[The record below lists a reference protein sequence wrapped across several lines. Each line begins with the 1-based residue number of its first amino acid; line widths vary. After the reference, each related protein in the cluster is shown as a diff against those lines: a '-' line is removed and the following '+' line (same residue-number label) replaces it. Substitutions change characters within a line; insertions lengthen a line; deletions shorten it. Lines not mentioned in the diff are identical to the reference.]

1 MHGVINYSK
10 FDNIDVSS
18 SDDET
23 KKRTPQ
29 ITTLNSKDKVV
40 VGPDGLTILK
50 ESTTSQSIEKC
61 VEKKKNDH
69 PKIDNNTQNE
79 KEKNLK
85 NMIFNGGVIPYKYIW
100 SQSLHDINGYI
111 VLPLNCKAK
120 SLVIQIFEDKLVVKK
135 EKNMDTTSVESVE
148 EKTKCDSSS
157 KINVGDNKYDT
168 LIDKEFSFK
177 INTNEDTQL
186 WEIKTIEINWKE
198 IFELCNKI
206 NNQNMNFDFGQNVK
220 DTKETFLYISLKKNS
235 EIKSSYVWWS
245 CLFKGDEKI
254 DTFKLPSR
262 IILNKNINNNN
273 NTSFKKV
280 WEEAHA
286 IFKKNIS
293 KKNLPYCVD

>member
-10 FDNIDVSS
+10 FDNIEVSS
-18 SDDET
+18 SDDEV
-23 KKRTPQ
+23 KKRIPK

-50 ESTTSQSIEKC
+50 ESTTSQNVEKC
-61 VEKKKNDH
+61 VEKKQTPH
-69 PKIDNNTQNE
+69 NTQNE
-79 KEKNLK
+79 KEKIFK
-85 NMIFNGGVIPYKYIW
+85 NMILNGAVIPYKYIW
-100 SQSLHDINGYI
+100 NQSLYDINSYI

-120 SLVIQIFEDKLVVKK
+120 SLKIQIFEDKLVVKK
-135 EKNMDTTSVESVE
+135 EKNMNLTNIENLD
-148 EKTKCDSSS
+148 
-157 KINVGDNKYDT
+157 DNNNNTYET

-177 INTNEDTQL
+177 INTNDDTQL

-198 IFELCNKI
+198 IFNLSNKI
-206 NNQNMNFDFGQNVK
+206 NNQNMNFDFGENVK

-273 NTSFKKV
+273 DNTSFKKV
-280 WEEAHA
+280 WEEAHE

-293 KKNLPYCVD
+293 KKKLPYCID

>member
-10 FDNIDVSS
+10 FDNIEVSS
-18 SDDET
+18 SDDEV
-23 KKRTPQ
+23 KKRIPQ

-40 VGPDGLTILK
+40 LGPDGLTILK
-50 ESTTSQSIEKC
+50 EFTTSESIEKC
-61 VEKKKNDH
+61 GEKKQTCYNQ
-69 PKIDNNTQNE
+69 IDNSTQNE
-79 KEKNLK
+79 KEKFFK
-85 NMIFNGGVIPYKYIW
+85 NMILNGAVIPYKYIW
-100 SQSLHDINGYI
+100 SQSLYDINSYI

-120 SLVIQIFEDKLVVKK
+120 SLIIQIFEDKLIVKK
-135 EKNMDTTSVESVE
+135 EKNMNTTMIE
-148 EKTKCDSSS
+148 
-157 KINVGDNKYDT
+157 NVDDNNNNAYET
-168 LIDKEFSFK
+168 LINKEFSFK
-177 INTNEDTQL
+177 INTNDDTQL
-186 WEIKTIEINWKE
+186 WEIKTIEINWKK
-198 IFELCNKI
+198 IFNLCNKI

-273 NTSFKKV
+273 NNSFKKV
-280 WEEAHA
+280 WEEAHE

-293 KKNLPYCVD
+293 KKKLPYCID